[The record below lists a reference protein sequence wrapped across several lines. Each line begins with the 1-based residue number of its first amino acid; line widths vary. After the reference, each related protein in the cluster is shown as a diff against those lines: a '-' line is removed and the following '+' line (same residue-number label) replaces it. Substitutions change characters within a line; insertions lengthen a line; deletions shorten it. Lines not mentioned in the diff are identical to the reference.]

1 MTNEPYELCRCGS
14 GKKHKFCCK
23 PNTKHMKIR
32 RVVAIEL
39 LAALRQLDNFEFKP
53 EVVDKLV
60 QNVITLR
67 KVQEELGVLR
77 EELAKQLKVQPGD
90 QQSPAARQFDKLF
103 NDHLV
108 EHIELDL
115 IVITK
120 EEWDY
125 DKNRIPLTV
134 RERLLPIAS

>member
-53 EVVDKLV
+53 DVVDKLV

-67 KVQEELGVLR
+67 KVQEELGVYR
-77 EELAKQLKVQPGD
+77 DELSKQLGIEPGD
-90 QQSPAARQFDKLF
+90 QQSPKAREFDKLF
-103 NDHLV
+103 NEHLV
-108 EHIELDL
+108 DFVEVEL
-115 IVITK
+115 IVIPK
-120 EEWDY
+120 EDWDY
-125 DKNRIPLTV
+125 SKNRIPLTV
-134 RERLLPIAS
+134 RERLLPIS